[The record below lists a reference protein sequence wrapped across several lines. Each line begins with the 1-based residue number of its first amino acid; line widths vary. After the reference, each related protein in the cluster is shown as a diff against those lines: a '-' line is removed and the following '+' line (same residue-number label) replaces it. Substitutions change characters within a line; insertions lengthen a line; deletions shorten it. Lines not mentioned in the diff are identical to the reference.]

1 MEFGPL
7 AKGNYLIHLW
17 GVEFENQPALLLWG
31 KDIPIR

>member
-1 MEFGPL
+1 MEIEPL

-31 KDIPIR
+31 QNIPIQ